1 MPTVLVKRDELFKQI
16 GQTFTD
22 EEFDDLCFE
31 FGIELDD
38 VTSEKQMAEG
48 EKKNSTSNTENLST
62 EVLYRIEVAANRYDL
77 LCVEGIALALK
88 IFLKKMTFPIIKPLN
103 KLPEEERQ
111 LIVEPSVDLV
121 RPIGLAAILTNMTF
135 TDDSLRGFMDLQ
147 DKLHNNIC
155 RGRKYVSIGTHDL
168 DTVKGPFYY
177 RALKPN
183 EFKFVPLNRTQEV
196 DGNGMMQILKEDP
209 KLSKYLYLIEDKEVY
224 PLMMDSNGVI
234 LSVPPIINGMH
245 TKMTINTKNV
255 LIDITGLDYTKC
267 VIVLKILIAMF
278 SKYCSEPFTVEQVK
292 VTTTKNGESKL
303 YPDCEPRKFVTNID
317 YLKQTSGIPKTVTTD
332 EIVDLLAKMELS
344 SKQLNEK
351 ELEVNAPITRSDIL
365 HQCDIAEDLAIAY
378 GYNKIEKLN
387 VNTLCHGRPQ
397 PYNKLSD
404 LFRNEMAYN
413 GYVEFLNMALL
424 SKKDMFNNLLEENE
438 DEKTAKISYSKTK
451 EFEYVRNSLIPGI
464 LKSIEANKA
473 QQLPYKIFE
482 LADCVEINDENEVGA
497 MNKRKLCF
505 AYSNNTSGLEIIQG
519 MVDKL
524 MKKIDLSFNEKN
536 VKKTY
541 VIKPSNNKI
550 FFEDRQA
557 EIFIL
562 DGKKIGIYGI
572 VHPKV
577 LKNFGIKT
585 PVSLCEI
592 DIQDIMDLIIKG
604 DLLEGFV

>member
-48 EKKNSTSNTENLST
+48 EKKNSTTNTNELST

-168 DTVKGPFYY
+168 DTIKGPFYY
-177 RALKPN
+177 RAMKPS

-234 LSVPPIINGMH
+234 LSVPPIINSMH

-267 VIVLKILIAMF
+267 VIVLKIIVSMF

-303 YPDCEPRKFVTNID
+303 YPDCEPRKFVSNIE
-317 YLKQTSGIPKTVTTD
+317 YLKQLSGIPKTVTSD
-332 EIVDLLAKMELS
+332 EIIDLLAKMELNS
-344 SKQLNEK
+344 RKLNEK
-351 ELEVNAPITRSDIL
+351 ELEVDAPITRSDVL

-387 VNTLCHGRPQ
+387 VNTLCHGKPQ

-482 LADCVEINDENEVGA
+482 LADCVEINDDNEVGA

-524 MKKIDLSFNEKN
+524 MKKIDLNFNDTN
-536 VKKTY
+536 AKKTY
-541 VIKPSNNKI
+541 CIKPSNNKI

-592 DIQDIMDLIIKG
+592 EIQDIMDLIIKG

>member
-48 EKKNSTSNTENLST
+48 EKKNSTSDTKDLST

-209 KLSKYLYLIEDKEVY
+209 KLSNYLYLIEDKEVY

-234 LSVPPIINGMH
+234 LSVPPIINGNH

-267 VIVLKILIAMF
+267 VIVLKILIALF

-332 EIVDLLAKMELS
+332 EIVDLLTKMELS

-387 VNTLCHGRPQ
+387 VNTLCHGKPQ
-397 PYNKLSD
+397 PYNKISD

>member
-1 MPTVLVKRDELFKQI
+1 
-16 GQTFTD
+16 
-22 EEFDDLCFE
+22 
-31 FGIELDD
+31 
-38 VTSEKQMAEG
+38 MAEG
-48 EKKNSTSNTENLST
+48 EKKNSTTDTKDLST

-177 RALKPN
+177 RALKPS
-183 EFKFVPLNRTQEV
+183 EFKFVPLNRIQEV

-234 LSVPPIINGMH
+234 LSVPPIINGNH

-317 YLKQTSGIPKTVTTD
+317 YLKQTSGIPKTVTPD
-332 EIVDLLAKMELS
+332 EIVDLLSKMELT

-387 VNTLCHGRPQ
+387 VNTLCHGKPQ
-397 PYNKLSD
+397 PYNKISD

-482 LADCVEINDENEVGA
+482 LADCVEINDDNEVGA

-524 MKKIDLSFNEKN
+524 MKKIDLNFNDKN
-536 VKKTY
+536 VKTTY
-541 VIKPSNNKI
+541 CIKPSNNKI

-592 DIQDIMDLIIKG
+592 EIQDIMDLIIKG

>member
-48 EKKNSTSNTENLST
+48 EKKNSTSDTKDLST

-177 RALKPN
+177 RALKPS

-224 PLMMDSNGVI
+224 PLMMDSKGVI
-234 LSVPPIINGMH
+234 LSVPPIINGNH

-332 EIVDLLAKMELS
+332 EIVDLLTKMELS

-387 VNTLCHGRPQ
+387 VNTLCHGKPQ
-397 PYNKLSD
+397 PYNKISD

-482 LADCVEINDENEVGA
+482 LADCVEINDDNEVGA

-604 DLLEGFV
+604 DLLEGFY

>member
-48 EKKNSTSNTENLST
+48 EKKNSTTNTNELST

-88 IFLKKMTFPIIKPLN
+88 IFLKKMTFPIFKPLN

-168 DTVKGPFYY
+168 DTIKGPFYY
-177 RALKPN
+177 RAMKPS

-234 LSVPPIINGMH
+234 LSVPPIINSMH

-267 VIVLKILIAMF
+267 VIVLKIIVSMF

-303 YPDCEPRKFVTNID
+303 YPDCEPRKFVSNIE
-317 YLKQTSGIPKTVTTD
+317 YLKQLSGIPKTVTSD
-332 EIVDLLAKMELS
+332 EIVDLLAKMELNS
-344 SKQLNEK
+344 RKLNEK
-351 ELEVNAPITRSDIL
+351 ELEVDAPITRSDVL

-387 VNTLCHGRPQ
+387 VNTLCHGKPQ
-397 PYNKLSD
+397 PYNKLAD
-404 LFRNEMAYN
+404 LFRNEMAYS
-413 GYVEFLNMALL
+413 GYVEFLKYGLVIQ
-424 SKKDMFNNLLEENE
+424 KR
-438 DEKTAKISYSKTK
+438 
-451 EFEYVRNSLIPGI
+451 YV
-464 LKSIEANKA
+464 
-473 QQLPYKIFE
+473 
-482 LADCVEINDENEVGA
+482 
-497 MNKRKLCF
+497 
-505 AYSNNTSGLEIIQG
+505 
-519 MVDKL
+519 
-524 MKKIDLSFNEKN
+524 
-536 VKKTY
+536 
-541 VIKPSNNKI
+541 
-550 FFEDRQA
+550 
-557 EIFIL
+557 
-562 DGKKIGIYGI
+562 
-572 VHPKV
+572 
-577 LKNFGIKT
+577 
-585 PVSLCEI
+585 
-592 DIQDIMDLIIKG
+592 
-604 DLLEGFV
+604 

>member
-48 EKKNSTSNTENLST
+48 EKKNSTTDTKDLST

-177 RALKPN
+177 RALKPS

-234 LSVPPIINGMH
+234 LSVPPIINGNH

-317 YLKQTSGIPKTVTTD
+317 YLKQTSGIPKTVTPD
-332 EIVDLLAKMELS
+332 EIVDLLSKMELT

-387 VNTLCHGRPQ
+387 VNTLCHGKPQ
-397 PYNKLSD
+397 PYNKISD

-482 LADCVEINDENEVGA
+482 LADCVEINDDNEVGA

-592 DIQDIMDLIIKG
+592 EIQDIMDLIIKG